1 MKNAI
6 VVSLESYVS
15 EIISLADTL
24 DYNVVN
30 TFIQTR
36 SNPDV
41 NSFIGKGKLE
51 EIKKYIDDFPDSID
65 LVVVNGE
72 LKPSQWFLL
81 EKQWGVDVFDRIQSY
96 SFYF

>member
-15 EIISLADTL
+15 EIIGLADTL
-24 DYNVVN
+24 DYNVIN
-30 TFIQTR
+30 IFIQTR

-51 EIKKYIDDFPDSID
+51 
-65 LVVVNGE
+65 
-72 LKPSQWFLL
+72 
-81 EKQWGVDVFDRIQSY
+81 
-96 SFYF
+96 